1 MGAISIKYIAYRRRG
16 IYRVDELLV
25 DKVLDRSSD
34 RLGLDG
40 VDRGP
45 SKTEETI
52 VAVVLE
58 EARAEL
64 LRELDRLAGDREVPQ
79 GDRLRVDV
87 ARRRGAVPIADVP
100 RAARLLGRG
109 RLGGVVDGVA
119 LVLGGVADLRAA
131 WVAHTGREI
140 PMTKGMLRRGG
151 TDLQTQ
157 RSDDPVSKSRLR
169 VTPGVPILTGTT
181 YSRLCTERAQ
191 VTLEVLIPREAAGGL
206 TLIRLR
212 LNGSKFAAVAV
223 IRSARPQGGRNGLR
237 TVLDGGGGD
246 LVLGVL
252 VGLGLDLDDD
262 PIALRKAGVAASL
275 EAVAVGRTGVRRLE
289 GGPLA
294 LVVLGADEGEHLGHG
309 CGGFCG

>member
-1 MGAISIKYIAYRRRG
+1 MQTH
-16 IYRVDELLV
+16 RVDELLV
-25 DKVLDRSSD
+25 DQVLHGRSH
-34 RLGLDG
+34 RARVHG
-40 VDRGP
+40 VDGGP
-45 SKTEETI
+45 REAQQPV
-52 VAVVLE
+52 VAAVLE

-64 LRELDRLAGDREVPQ
+64 LRELDRLAGDGEVAQ

-191 VTLEVLIPREAAGGL
+191 VTLEMLIPREAAGGL

-223 IRSARPQGGRNGLR
+223 IRSVPECNRKTARWTERFTYRSGWRWR
-237 TVLDGGGGD
+237 
-246 LVLGVL
+246 
-252 VGLGLDLDDD
+252 
-262 PIALRKAGVAASL
+262 
-275 EAVAVGRTGVRRLE
+275 
-289 GGPLA
+289 GPRA
-294 LVVLGADEGEHLGHG
+294 W
-309 CGGFCG
+309 CPCRPWT